1 MSEVKWTK
9 EQEQAIYEKGSNIL
23 VAAAAGS
30 GKTAVLVERIIHKII
45 EEKIDIDKLLVVTF
59 TNAAASE
66 MRERV
71 LDAIYKKLEQDP
83 ENENL
88 QRQITLLNKASI
100 CTIDSFC
107 LEVVRNNFY
116 EIENISPNFRIADT
130 TEIELLKQEV
140 IEDIFEKNY
149 EEENQDFA
157 LLINTYTSYKD
168 DTPLK
173 DLVLKIYNYIQSN
186 PFPEKWLHEKI
197 EMFNLKD
204 KLDQDFSK
212 TPWGEVLLEEVEETL
227 IDCISSLEQA
237 EEQLSYEPELD
248 KFQQTIRDDI
258 DKIER
263 LKCHLNNW
271 DEAYQISQNLTFTTW
286 PRQKVDSII
295 KEEAKAVRDDV
306 KKKLTKT
313 FNKILICDSKE
324 ANEDIFDMFETLQKL
339 ENLILNFTQ
348 EFSKR
353 KREKNM
359 VDFNDI
365 EHFALDILLKE
376 NPDGII
382 ERTEVAKRY
391 QEKYVEIAIDEYQD
405 SNLVQEFILTS
416 ISKGNNTFM
425 VGDVKQSIYKFRQ
438 AMPDLFLEKYR
449 TYKTKERKKE
459 KDNLKIQL
467 FKNFRSRENI
477 LNTTNLIF
485 ENIMSNVLRRN

>member
-1 MSEVKWTK
+1 M
-9 EQEQAIYEKGSNIL
+9 
-23 VAAAAGS
+23 
-30 GKTAVLVERIIHKII
+30 
-45 EEKIDIDKLLVVTF
+45 
-59 TNAAASE
+59 
-66 MRERV
+66 
-71 LDAIYKKLEQDP
+71 
-83 ENENL
+83 
-88 QRQITLLNKASI
+88 
-100 CTIDSFC
+100 
-107 LEVVRNNFY
+107 
-116 EIENISPNFRIADT
+116 
-130 TEIELLKQEV
+130 
-140 IEDIFEKNY
+140 
-149 EEENQDFA
+149 
-157 LLINTYTSYKD
+157 
-168 DTPLK
+168 
-173 DLVLKIYNYIQSN
+173 
-186 PFPEKWLHEKI
+186 
-197 EMFNLKD
+197 
-204 KLDQDFSK
+204 
-212 TPWGEVLLEEVEETL
+212 LLEEVEETL

-258 DKIER
+258 DKIEC
-263 LKCHLNNW
+263 LKKHLDNW
-271 DEAYQISQNLTFTTW
+271 DEAYQISQNLTFATW

-306 KKKLTKT
+306 KKKLAKA

-324 ANEDIFDMFETLQKL
+324 ANEDIFDMFKTLQKL

-376 NPDGII
+376 NPDGSI

-391 QEKYVEIAIDEYQD
+391 QEKYIEIAIDEYQD

-449 TYKTKERKKE
+449 TYQTKERKKE